1 MKITKQEALH
11 MLAKIGE
18 KHLIAD
24 AARTLPDDIDID
36 RDQNLLAQFGLDPGH
51 LMDRFG
57 ASP

>member
-11 MLAKIGE
+11 MLAKIDE

-24 AARTLPDDIDID
+24 AARMLPDDIDID
-36 RDQNLLAQFGLDPGH
+36 RDQNLLARFGLDPGH

>member
-36 RDQNLLAQFGLDPGH
+36 RDQNLLARFGLDPGY

-57 ASP
+57 ASL

>member
-18 KHLIAD
+18 RHLICD
-24 AARTLPDDIDID
+24 AALTLPDEIDID
-36 RDQNLLAQFGLDPGH
+36 RDQNLLARFGLDPSH

>member
-11 MLAKIGE
+11 MLAKIDE

-36 RDQNLLAQFGLDPGH
+36 RDQNLLARVGLDPGH